1 MDPGDLPEELL
12 RLKRY
17 VYEFTIQLP
26 RHPSSSDVLVVHGT
40 INDYLPH
47 VLRNEDNEDIIAR
60 SFVPFAPSSHC
71 EDDSIN
77 EVLVRMQKKTTPIV
91 SFVWPNIDS
100 IPINEFHTPRYI
112 TRAFPTLYPYGKAD
126 LCAEK
131 RLQTIEIESVIY
143 L

>member
-1 MDPGDLPEELL
+1 MNNH
-12 RLKRY
+12 Y
-17 VYEFTIQLP
+17 YANIVIN
-26 RHPSSSDVLVVHGT
+26 GT

-126 LCAEK
+126 LCAGIACK
-131 RLQTIEIESVIY
+131 KCKACRVFSTLA
-143 L
+143 